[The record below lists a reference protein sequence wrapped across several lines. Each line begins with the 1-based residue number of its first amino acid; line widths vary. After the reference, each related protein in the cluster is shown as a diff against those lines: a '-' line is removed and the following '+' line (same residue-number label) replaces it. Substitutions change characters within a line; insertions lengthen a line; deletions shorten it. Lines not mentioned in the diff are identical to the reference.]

1 MLRGALTE
9 GKERARRKDNSRFNL
24 LGNENCAASERAN
37 ERENEQR
44 EIASSSS
51 PMDRGSL
58 GLQIANREQGNR
70 EREGGDGLQFT
81 TARKRIQHEER
92 GKCSPS
98 AIANLSRA
106 WTVAAAEI
114 EYELPLSSE
123 QNYEPP
129 QLRATSSSRST
140 ACRDIVY
147 GSAARRL

>member
-24 LGNENCAASERAN
+24 LGNENCAASERTS

-81 TARKRIQHEER
+81 TARERIQHEER

-98 AIANLSRA
+98 ASAIANLSRA
-106 WTVAAAEI
+106 WTMAVAEI
-114 EYELPLSSE
+114 ENELPLSSE
-123 QNYEPP
+123 QNYEP
-129 QLRATSSSRST
+129 LN
-140 ACRDIVY
+140 
-147 GSAARRL
+147 